1 MIRLLIIFMIFPTIM
16 SCSTESRIETP
27 AAQLSSDP
35 TPASK
40 KNAHV
45 TEPPD
50 TGEPAMHAVQN
61 NRLQQVMQQIN
72 SLVYAQLSSEI
83 SLGQERQIKTEEI
96 ARIAG
101 ELAAS
106 EKSMIETMPSLNLK
120 PNEEATFIA
129 LAEKLR
135 LSAVQMETL
144 ARQHQLQ
151 GIPETLDNI
160 TNTCTSCHVLFRKS
174 RSLLEKCRDPRYTC

>member
-1 MIRLLIIFMIFPTIM
+1 M

-120 PNEEATFIA
+120 PNEEATFI
-129 LAEKLR
+129 
-135 LSAVQMETL
+135 
-144 ARQHQLQ
+144 
-151 GIPETLDNI
+151 
-160 TNTCTSCHVLFRKS
+160 
-174 RSLLEKCRDPRYTC
+174 

>member
-1 MIRLLIIFMIFPTIM
+1 MIVMILSTIM
-16 SCSTESRIETP
+16 SCSTESTIETP
-27 AAQLSSDP
+27 AAQLSSD
-35 TPASK
+35 TPPAPKQNVHSS
-40 KNAHV
+40 
-45 TEPPD
+45 EPPD

-72 SLVYAQLSSEI
+72 SLVYSQLSSEI
-83 SLGQERQIKTEEI
+83 NLGQERQIKTKEI

-144 ARQHQLQ
+144 ARQNQLQ
-151 GIPETLDNI
+151 GIPATLDNI